1 MGNIVEDHPVNG
13 FGLYEFSN
21 NNMLMN
27 NTLSENG
34 FTGVNI
40 RESYNNHVVGN
51 TFIRDRVGLHVPSPE
66 YHTSVCGNV
75 FSGNGVSLEEE
86 RDTIAPTVVVY
97 SVLIFFGFLVLK
109 KRYV

>member
-21 NNMLMN
+21 NNTLMN
-27 NTLSENG
+27 NTLLENG

-51 TFIRDRVGLHVPSPE
+51 SFIRNHVGLHMPAPE
-66 YHTSVCGNV
+66 YHTSECGNV
-75 FSGNGVSLEEE
+75 FSDNGVSFEEE
-86 RDTIAPTVVVY
+86 RDTIAPTIVVY
-97 SVLIFFGFLVLK
+97 SVLVLFGFFILK
-109 KRYV
+109 KRYT